1 MSKRHSLLQ
10 RQLRKQFG
18 GEIPR
23 YLSSFI
29 GMVDAAYHEF
39 DADRAMVERSL
50 ELSSREL
57 LQANSNIRGVLAA
70 LPDLYVLVNENDVI
84 VDYQAGDNVDIA
96 ARAEQVIGG
105 PIQTMALVA
114 DNSQLLDAIQR
125 IRIDAGPVNMDFQY
139 QEKERSLY
147 LEARL
152 FPVLGHQIAI
162 LFRDITSRK
171 LAEKKLFVSERRLR
185 EQNRLI
191 MDTAKS
197 DYLNEG
203 ELERVYDEIT
213 ATVAHGLHVQRVGVW
228 LYNDDQTEL
237 VCAKLYERDEKRHSS
252 GTALSAG
259 DYPLYFDALR
269 LDRSIVANN
278 AHTHYA
284 TREFSESYLTPLG
297 ISSLLDAA
305 INIGGRVVGVL
316 CSEKVGSARQWAP
329 EEIAF
334 VNAMADFLSL
344 AMETRER
351 QKAQVALSESEDKF
365 RILSETTD
373 SIIVVFRDQFLYT
386 NPAFQRIS
394 GYSDE
399 ELRQRGLVDLIHSD
413 SQQIVEHLV
422 AQYRQGIDEN
432 IREEIRIRDKQGKEH
447 WLFLTS
453 GLIQFEG
460 KLAGLAT
467 AFDIT
472 ERKQIEDQ
480 LRHQAFHDKLTGL
493 PNRALFVD
501 RLEHAVA
508 RANRCER
515 RFAVLFIDIDRFKPI
530 NDSLGHLVGD
540 KLLQEIAA
548 RLQRHLR
555 AEDTITRLGGD
566 EFTILLEGLQ
576 TSEYAILVAEKV
588 QQVIAQPFVISGHE
602 VNVTASIGIA
612 LGNDSDQ
619 RAENILRDADIAMYR
634 AKCAGKGRY
643 AIFDSAMHERA
654 LTLLQ
659 LEGDL
664 RHAIEHHEFE
674 LYYQPI
680 IELQTGRIHGF
691 EALIRWNHPQRG
703 LVPPVEFI
711 PIAEEIGLIT
721 DIGDWVLQ
729 DACRRINDWQKKLG
743 ERPVPVINVN
753 VSSKQLAFGDLV
765 AKVAAV
771 LQEHRVDGRSL
782 KLELTESMVMENPAE
797 ACEIIEQLKRFQV
810 RVAIDDFGTGYSSL
824 SYLRR
829 FSIDTLKIDRSFVS
843 EIQQD
848 GSQTEIVNTIVMLAH
863 NLWSVCGGRG
873 DRGRTPA
880 KASEVY
886 RLRLC
891 AGLLFFQTGLRKRGL
906 GAIVTEYAF
915 ITIRF
920 SDRPTVFYKLN
931 CNFWK
936 LLS

>member
-1 MSKRHSLLQ
+1 MPKRHSLLQ

-18 GEIPR
+18 GEIPS
-23 YLSSFI
+23 YLAAFI

-57 LQANSNIRGVLAA
+57 LQANSNIRAVLAA
-70 LPDLYVLVNENDVI
+70 LPDLYVLVNENDII

-96 ARAEQVIGG
+96 ARAEQVIGD
-105 PIQTMALVA
+105 PIQAMALVA
-114 DNSQLLDAIQR
+114 NNPQLLNAIQR
-125 IRIDAGPVNMDFQY
+125 TRIDAGPVNMDFQHR
-139 QEKERSLY
+139 QKGRLLY

-162 LFRDITSRK
+162 LFRDITDRK
-171 LAEKKLFVSERRLR
+171 LAETKLFVSERRLR

-213 ATVAHGLHVQRVGVW
+213 VTVAHGIHVQRVGVW

-237 VCAKLYERDEKRHSS
+237 VCAKLYEERDEKRHSS
-252 GTALSAG
+252 GMVLSAG
-259 DYPLYFDALR
+259 DYPLYFEALR
-269 LDRSIVANN
+269 SDRSIAANN

-284 TREFSESYLTPLG
+284 TREFSGSYLTPLG
-297 ISSLLDAA
+297 ISSMLDAA

-316 CSEKVGSARQWAP
+316 CSENVGPVRQWAP

-334 VNAMADFLSL
+334 VNSMADFLSL

-351 QKAQVALSESEDKF
+351 QKAQAALSESEDKF
-365 RILSETTD
+365 HILSETTD

-394 GYSDE
+394 GYSHE
-399 ELRQRGLVDLIHSD
+399 ELGRRGLVDLIHPD

-422 AQYRQGIDEN
+422 AQYQQGIDEN

-501 RLEHAVA
+501 RLEHAVT
-508 RANRCER
+508 RANRYEHL
-515 RFAVLFIDIDRFKPI
+515 FAVLFIDIDRFKPI

-540 KLLQEIAA
+540 KLLQEIAV
-548 RLQRHLR
+548 RLQHRLR

-566 EFTILLEGLQ
+566 EFTVLLEGLQ
-576 TSEYAILVAEKV
+576 TPDYAILVAEKV
-588 QQVIAQPFVISGHE
+588 QQIIAQPFVISGNE

-612 LGNDSDQ
+612 LGDNRYQ

-664 RHAIEHHEFE
+664 RHAIEHHELE

-711 PIAEEIGLIT
+711 PVAEETGLIT

-729 DACRRINDWQKKLG
+729 DACRCIRDWQEKLG
-743 ERPVPVINVN
+743 NQPAPVINVN
-753 VSSKQLAFGDLV
+753 VSGKQLVFGDLV
-765 AKVAAV
+765 AKVAAI
-771 LQEHRVDGRSL
+771 LKENSVDGRSL
-782 KLELTESMVMENPAE
+782 KLELTESMVMENPAK
-797 ACEIIEQLKRFQV
+797 ACEMIRQLKRFQV

-824 SYLRR
+824 SYLRQ
-829 FSIDTLKIDRSFVS
+829 FPIDTLKIDRSFVN
-843 EIQQD
+843 EIQPD

-863 NLWSVCGGRG
+863 NLGQDVVAEGIEEEHQLKYLRSIGCDYAQGYYFSK
-873 DRGRTPA
+873 PLP
-880 KASEVY
+880 ASE
-886 RLRLC
+886 
-891 AGLLFFQTGLRKRGL
+891 AWELLLQ
-906 GAIVTEYAF
+906 
-915 ITIRF
+915 
-920 SDRPTVFYKLN
+920 N
-931 CNFWK
+931 M
-936 LLS
+936 

>member
-1 MSKRHSLLQ
+1 MPKRHSLLQ

-18 GEIPR
+18 GEIPSH
-23 YLSSFI
+23 LTSFI
-29 GMVDAAYHEF
+29 GMVDVAYCEF

-57 LQANSNIRGVLAA
+57 LQANSNIRAVLAA

-84 VDYQAGDNVDIA
+84 IDYQAGDNVDIA
-96 ARAEQVIGG
+96 ARAEQVIGD

-114 DNSQLLDAIQR
+114 NNPQLLDAIQR
-125 IRIDAGPVNMDFQY
+125 IRIGAGPVNMDFQHR
-139 QEKERSLY
+139 EKGRLLY

-162 LFRDITSRK
+162 LFRDITDRK
-171 LAEKKLFVSERRLR
+171 LAETKLFVSERRLR

-213 ATVAHGLHVQRVGVW
+213 VTVAHGLHVQRVGVW
-228 LYNDDQTEL
+228 FYNDDQTEL
-237 VCAKLYERDEKRHSS
+237 VCAKLYECDEKRHSS
-252 GTALSAG
+252 GMVLSAG
-259 DYPLYFDALR
+259 DYPLYFEALR
-269 LDRSIVANN
+269 SERNIAANN
-278 AHTHYA
+278 AHTDYA

-297 ISSLLDAA
+297 ICSLLGAA

-316 CSEKVGSARQWAP
+316 CSENVESVRQWAP

-334 VNAMADFLSL
+334 INSMADFLSL

-351 QKAQVALSESEDKF
+351 QKAQTALSESEDKF
-365 RILSETTD
+365 HILSETTD

-386 NPAFQRIS
+386 NPAFQRVS
-394 GYSDE
+394 GYSHE
-399 ELRQRGLVDLIHSD
+399 ELGQRGLVDLIHPD

-422 AQYRQGIDEN
+422 AQYQQGIDEN

-460 KLAGLAT
+460 KLASLAT

-472 ERKQIEDQ
+472 ERKQVEDQ

-493 PNRALFVD
+493 PNRVLFVD
-501 RLEHAVA
+501 RLERAVE

-515 RFAVLFIDIDRFKPI
+515 LFAVLFIDIDRFKPI

-548 RLQRHLR
+548 RLQHHLR

-566 EFTILLEGLQ
+566 EFTVLLEGIQ
-576 TSEYAILVAEKV
+576 QPNYAIQVAEKV
-588 QQVIAQPFVISGHE
+588 QQIIAQPFIISGNE

-612 LGNDSDQ
+612 LGDNHYQRAQ

-634 AKCAGKGRY
+634 AKCVGKGRY

-654 LTLLQ
+654 LMLLQ

-703 LVPPVEFI
+703 LVLPVEFI
-711 PIAEEIGLIT
+711 PVAEETGLIT

-729 DACRRINDWQKKLG
+729 DACRCIRDWQKKLG
-743 ERPVPVINVN
+743 KQPVPVINVN
-753 VSSKQLAFGDLV
+753 VSSKQLVFGDLV
-765 AKVAAV
+765 AKVAAI
-771 LQEHRVDGRSL
+771 LEEHSVDGRSL
-782 KLELTESMVMENPAE
+782 KLELTESMVMENPAK
-797 ACEIIEQLKRFQV
+797 ACEMIQQLKRFHV
-810 RVAIDDFGTGYSSL
+810 RAAIDDFGTGYSSL
-824 SYLRR
+824 SYLRQ
-829 FSIDTLKIDRSFVS
+829 FPIDTLKIDRSFVN
-843 EIQQD
+843 EIQPD

-863 NLWSVCGGRG
+863 NLGQDVVAEGIEEEHQLKYLRSIGCDYAQGYYFSKPLPV
-873 DRGRTPA
+873 
-880 KASEVY
+880 SE
-886 RLRLC
+886 
-891 AGLLFFQTGLRKRGL
+891 AWELLLQ
-906 GAIVTEYAF
+906 
-915 ITIRF
+915 
-920 SDRPTVFYKLN
+920 N
-931 CNFWK
+931 M
-936 LLS
+936 